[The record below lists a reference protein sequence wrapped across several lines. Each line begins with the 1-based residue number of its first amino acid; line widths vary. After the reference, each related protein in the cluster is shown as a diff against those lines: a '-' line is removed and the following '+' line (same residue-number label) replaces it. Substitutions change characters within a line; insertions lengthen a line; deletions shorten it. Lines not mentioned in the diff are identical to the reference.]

1 MSGRVRSRVMLNVG
15 FITEEYR
22 AEDIRD
28 IGKCLTYLHEHQAEI
43 DLFGNPF
50 SKYNE
55 FVQRKTM
62 EYWDLMVKN
71 GSVDAVKAT
80 IEESREK
87 CERLVDVNTIEHT
100 DAREIGAEWMC
111 LGAKPR

>member
-87 CERLVDVNTIEHT
+87 CER
-100 DAREIGAEWMC
+100 
-111 LGAKPR
+111 